1 MIERL
6 FEKSDYNKF
15 FEDTKSR
22 DIFLELLKRQE
33 YLELVEDKTLLLGC
47 REKEGV
53 EVLQVQDANLLN
65 FFRLVR
71 DDFHCWKE
79 LVSIRRSA
87 HKQLLQSFLKNAF
100 YNSLQ
105 EKLEK
110 SVLGDSTKLCKKIH
124 TVHNRM
130 ENLHQRLQG
139 VFLVGNK
146 RKEIITGMDS
156 LKTVIVYKKNDE
168 TTMDLS
174 WGKDLKYACAFV
186 LAPED
191 KNLHKDLKKAGFDKL
206 QLGRKKSKNIWAKN
220 HK

>member
-1 MIERL
+1 MYL
-6 FEKSDYNKF
+6 SFKF

-22 DIFLELLKRQE
+22 DIFLELLKKQE

-110 SVLGDSTKLCKKIH
+110 CAKMRSCSPQKIQFGGRTK
-124 TVHNRM
+124 VH
-130 ENLHQRLQG
+130 
-139 VFLVGNK
+139 F
-146 RKEIITGMDS
+146 
-156 LKTVIVYKKNDE
+156 
-168 TTMDLS
+168 
-174 WGKDLKYACAFV
+174 
-186 LAPED
+186 
-191 KNLHKDLKKAGFDKL
+191 LKKLTTTFDL
-206 QLGRKKSKNIWAKN
+206 FENHPSLLPRTSHSFVFISKGTSDAHFCGCLARPFSNFSAIWSIFFREFL
-220 HK
+220 